1 MHAAMEYPEKN
12 RPPFLLH
19 LLAILFV
26 LSLLVNLAGILQTI
40 QSWNWLLAAGYFPHP
55 LYSLFKSLL
64 IALLSFTAALTLWL
78 RLPFATRSC
87 QVTGILV
94 FAWFWFDRLVLTRN
108 PLPVRGHLF
117 PLLVSVLLLVF
128 VLISSWLLEPFMKS
142 ADRPSQDENGD

>member
-1 MHAAMEYPEKN
+1 MEDLKN
-12 RPPFLLH
+12 NHPPFLLH

-26 LSLLVNLAGILQTI
+26 VSLLVNLAGIVQTI

-55 LYSLFKSLL
+55 IYTFFKSLL
-64 IALLSFTAALTLWL
+64 IALLSFAAALTLWL
-78 RLPFATRSC
+78 RLSFAPRLC

-117 PLLVSVLLLVF
+117 PLLVSVLLLAF
-128 VLISSWLLEPFMKS
+128 VLISSWLLEPFMKG
-142 ADRPSQDENGD
+142 ADRPSQDDHGE

>member
-1 MHAAMEYPEKN
+1 MEDPN
-12 RPPFLLH
+12 NNHPPFLLH

-26 LSLLVNLAGILQTI
+26 VSLLVNLAGIVQTI

-55 LYSLFKSLL
+55 IYTLFKSLL

-78 RLPFATRSC
+78 RLSLAPRLC

-94 FAWFWFDRLVLTRN
+94 FTWFWLDRLVLTRN

-117 PLLVSVLLLVF
+117 PLLVSVLLLAF
-128 VLISSWLLEPFMKS
+128 VLISSWLLEPFMKG
-142 ADRPSQDENGD
+142 ADRPSEDNHGE